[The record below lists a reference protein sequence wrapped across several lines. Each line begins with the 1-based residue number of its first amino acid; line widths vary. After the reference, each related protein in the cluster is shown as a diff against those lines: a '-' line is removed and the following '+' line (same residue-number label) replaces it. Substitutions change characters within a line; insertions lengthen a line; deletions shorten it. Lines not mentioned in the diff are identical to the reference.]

1 MLNISITK
9 ETTEVQNVNLGCK
22 WTIKTSE
29 FFGLVLE
36 KLEYC
41 FPDFDADLLGARIAA
56 HVIKG
61 VNGVDEK
68 EPVQFFGCTELG
80 ATLCDLLH
88 FIDGRS
94 VITPTL
100 KEIEEMRIAHRMAAN
115 FLPVSI
121 TDKDSMRFEGLVTVT
136 QVMIAALYYYAYNDL
151 KLVRC
156 KHCGRWFATDTL
168 KKEYCDRESPCFGNI
183 IKGKT
188 PLTCE
193 QAVRNIQQKCSRIK
207 NRIETKASQTVAAQ
221 LHDSSFLL
229 DFSRKCIPLYDAAKK
244 SPTVSNLTN
253 YYNFLKSTEERKGWL
268 V

>member
-1 MLNISITK
+1 MDN
-9 ETTEVQNVNLGCK
+9 
-22 WTIKTSE
+22 KTPE

-36 KLEYC
+36 KLEFH
-41 FPDFDADLLGARIAA
+41 FPDFNANLLGAHIAA
-56 HVIKG
+56 HVING
-61 VNGVDEK
+61 LNGVTEK
-68 EPVQFFGCTELG
+68 DPVQFFGCTELG
-80 ATLCDLLH
+80 STLYDLLY
-88 FIDGRS
+88 FIGGRS

-100 KEIEEMRIAHRMAAN
+100 KEIEEMRISHRMAAN

-121 TDKDSMRFEGLVTVT
+121 TDKNSMRFEDLVTVT

-168 KKEYCDRESPCFGNI
+168 KKAYCDRESPCFGSI

-193 QAVRNIQQKCSRIK
+193 QAVRNIQQKCGRIK

-229 DFSRKCIPLYDAAKK
+229 EFSTQCVPLHDAAKK

-253 YYNFLKSTEERKGWL
+253 YYNFLKNTEERKGWL